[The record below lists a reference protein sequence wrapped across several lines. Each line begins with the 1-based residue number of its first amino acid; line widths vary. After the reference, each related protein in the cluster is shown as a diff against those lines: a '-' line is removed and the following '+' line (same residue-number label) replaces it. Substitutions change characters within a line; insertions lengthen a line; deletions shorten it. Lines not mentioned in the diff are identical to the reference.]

1 MHSKTDLANAINDT
15 INQIVREKK
24 SQTID
29 METVVI
35 LCLKEFE
42 LLKLPYYS
50 IAIDQT
56 NNKKIIIDV
65 PFLSS
70 CSIAIE
76 KPSIEDSTKYSVLYV
91 NKVPV
96 RKLKLTDT
104 TNEYMKTVIH
114 AMLDYLKRYLILQ
127 NKFLPND

>member
-50 IAIDQT
+50 IALDPT
-56 NNKKIIIDV
+56 NNKKIIIGS
-65 PFLSS
+65 FSY
-70 CSIAIE
+70 IFI
-76 KPSIEDSTKYSVLYV
+76 K
-91 NKVPV
+91 
-96 RKLKLTDT
+96 
-104 TNEYMKTVIH
+104 
-114 AMLDYLKRYLILQ
+114 
-127 NKFLPND
+127 